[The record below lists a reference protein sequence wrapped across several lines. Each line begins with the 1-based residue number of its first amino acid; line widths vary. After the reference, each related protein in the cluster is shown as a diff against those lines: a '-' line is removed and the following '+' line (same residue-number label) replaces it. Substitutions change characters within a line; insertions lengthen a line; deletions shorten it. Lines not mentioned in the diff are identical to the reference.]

1 MKGHKKM
8 DMKYELLAGQSIQ
21 RGNRTLFRVRAL
33 VSFGSVSAGE
43 CGGYIEFANNLDQS
57 GNAWVYGNAQVS
69 GNAWVY
75 GNAAIIWASHVGS
88 ENGTLSAFCARPGIL
103 VTRGCF
109 IGTPE
114 EFLAAVASK
123 HGGTQIETEYR
134 LLIEFMQLRLSTA
147 VLTLERRDGS

>member
-57 GNAWVYGNAQVS
+57 GNAWVYGDAR
-69 GNAWVY
+69 VY
-75 GNAAIIWASHVGS
+75 GDAAIIWASHVGS

-147 VLTLERRDGS
+147 VLTLARQEGS